1 MSDADLFL
9 KISSLPEDVRKQ
21 VIELIDRLM
30 KNHAPEAEPPLS
42 KRKLGLLKGKI
53 KISDDFDAPLDDM
66 KDYME

>member
-1 MSDADLFL
+1 MSNADLFL
-9 KISSLPEDVRKQ
+9 KINSLPEDVRKQ
-21 VIELIDRLM
+21 VLELIDRLM
-30 KNHAPEAEPPLS
+30 KDRTPKQERQLP

>member
-21 VIELIDRLM
+21 VLELIDRLM
-30 KNHAPEAEPPLS
+30 KDRTQKSDPTPP

>member
-9 KISSLPEDVRKQ
+9 KISSIPEDVRKQ
-21 VIELIDRLM
+21 VLELIDRLM
-30 KNHAPEAEPPLS
+30 KDRSPKPKPPLP

>member
-21 VIELIDRLM
+21 VLELIDRLM
-30 KNHAPEAEPPLS
+30 KDRAPRPEPPRP